1 MWAEAI
7 YRLRAADIQES
18 YKQRRNNT
26 MEVIITSQCEN
37 CQYGIVDDTDKSRI
51 KVYCSAKD
59 KTYCYGQ
66 CIQCDGYKKNIHIK
80 EQKKEDMGR

>member
-7 YRLRAADIQES
+7 YRLRAADIQEA

-26 MEVIITSQCEN
+26 MEVIITSQCEK
-37 CQYGIVDDTDKSRI
+37 CQYGIVDDTDKPRI

-59 KTYCYGQ
+59 KTYVYTFYRQGKKYRQ
-66 CIQCDGYKKNIHIK
+66 KHIQGLY
-80 EQKKEDMGR
+80 QF